1 MKKNIFISTGGSGG
15 HVGPAKV
22 LCEHLIKE
30 ANLTISTDKRGL
42 KYFEKFIST
51 RNN

>member
-1 MKKNIFISTGGSGG
+1 MWDSSN
-15 HVGPAKV
+15 
-22 LCEHLIKE
+22 EHLIKE

-42 KYFEKFIST
+42 NILRKFIST